1 MGAFDRFRKL
11 ERARPDRAG
20 PPSTTDGV
28 AERFGQP
35 EMPSDPAEAAPLNC
49 GKCGGDNPARSETCF
64 SCGAELDTPEM
75 RAHQDEY
82 RVRHVAAQQKALA
95 MREARRHE
103 VEAKALHE
111 LERRRSAASQPGEP
125 TWGQSNDAWPAQM
138 PLVWLLRASAKV
150 PDPWLRLGLQIAIVG
165 GFVALAGYGLSS
177 PNRYGLL
184 VLVAILLGGGAGRR
198 YRRWWW

>member
-1 MGAFDRFRKL
+1 MSAKPAASPLSGFVEELDL
-11 ERARPDRAG
+11 HVRARYPLLYLATWEEHRLDEVLARLADSHGKSLVTWSITQGLRWRDARGGAPVEGPKDPAEALAAVDRAG

-64 SCGAELDTPEM
+64 NCGAELDTPEM

-125 TWGQSNDAWPAQM
+125 TWGQSNDA
-138 PLVWLLRASAKV
+138 
-150 PDPWLRLGLQIAIVG
+150 
-165 GFVALAGYGLSS
+165 
-177 PNRYGLL
+177 
-184 VLVAILLGGGAGRR
+184 
-198 YRRWWW
+198 